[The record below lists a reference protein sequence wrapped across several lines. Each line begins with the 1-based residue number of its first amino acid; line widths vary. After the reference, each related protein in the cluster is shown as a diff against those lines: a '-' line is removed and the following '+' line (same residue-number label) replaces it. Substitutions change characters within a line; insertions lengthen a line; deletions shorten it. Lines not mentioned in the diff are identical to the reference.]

1 MTVDDTLRIQMS
13 ELALQCLHDE
23 ELPYET
29 PLEDLSAVK
38 LLGSHAI
45 CDSLGLVSYV
55 VALEGQINDRFDT
68 QIALMSER
76 AMSLERSPF
85 RNLEALIDY
94 AMVLLGE
101 QIEDSQ

>member
-1 MTVDDTLRIQMS
+1 VIDESLVQQITAIAV
-13 ELALQCLHDE
+13 QCLDDE
-23 ELPYET
+23 ELPYEA
-29 PLEDLSAVK
+29 PLVDLSSVK

-76 AMSLERSPF
+76 AMSQEHSPF

-94 AMVLLGE
+94 AMMLLGE
-101 QIEDSQ
+101 QPEESQ